1 MREKTN
7 AVTQIGCLPNGQQLE
22 RKAVFIHEQGV
33 RVTHTFE
40 LDRCKEGIA

>member
-7 AVTQIGCLPNGQQLE
+7 AVAQGSCLPNGLQPE
-22 RKAVFIHEQGV
+22 RKADFNQEQGV